1 MGYMLDKLGE
11 AELLIQYAEELAE
24 EAKAALKLARVL
36 RGINPTMVTEMEAR
50 KVLIEKYNDI
60 INCARDLGLK
70 ESEELIRLKQ
80 EHFAM
85 RWRVKERT
93 RQRATNAAP
102 AVIRMAEEINQAME
116 GKIFHVSGPGEEKLE
131 GDVLQQI
138 AEITRRYEDEYYG

>member
-36 RGINPTMVTEMEAR
+36 RGINPTPVTEMEAR
-50 KVLIEKYNDI
+50 KDLVEEYNDI

-80 EHFAM
+80 ERFAM

-93 RQRATNAAP
+93 RQQATNAAP
-102 AVIRMAEEINQAME
+102 AVIRMAEEINQAMA
-116 GKIFHVSGPGEEKLE
+116 GKIFHVSGPGAEKSE

>member
-11 AELLIQYAEELAE
+11 AELLTQYAEELAE

-80 EHFAM
+80 ERFAM

-93 RQRATNAAP
+93 RQQETNAVP
-102 AVIRMAEEINQAME
+102 AVIRMAEEINQAMA
-116 GKIFHVSGPGEEKLE
+116 GKIFYVSGSGEEKTE

>member
-11 AELLIQYAEELAE
+11 AELLIQYAEELTE

-36 RGINPTMVTEMEAR
+36 RGINPTPVTEMEAR
-50 KVLIEKYNDI
+50 KDVVEEYNDV

-80 EHFAM
+80 ERFAM

-93 RQRATNAAP
+93 RQQEANAAP
-102 AVIRMAEEINQAME
+102 AVIRMAEEINQAMA
-116 GKIFHVSGPGEEKLE
+116 GKIFHVSGPGEEKQE